1 MLLTKFTHSCVRL
14 EQDGSVLVI
23 DPGSFSE
30 VDDALEGATAILIT
44 HEHADHLDQDRVV
57 AFLEANTSAELW
69 ATTGVTDALGAA
81 LGGASDRLHTVAG
94 GEEFTAA
101 GFSVRTFGD
110 QHALIHPLIPV
121 IGNVGFLIDGSLY
134 HPGDS
139 FTVPDAAEVA
149 ALLVPVHAPWSK
161 LAEVLDFMIAVR
173 APRAFQLHEALL
185 NDAGLGLVEG
195 QLTRLGARFGITFE
209 HLAVGRSIDL

>member
-14 EQDGSVLVI
+14 EQDGAVLVI

-30 VDDALEGATAILIT
+30 VDEALDGAAAILVT

-57 AFLEANTSAELW
+57 AFLTANPAVELW
-69 ATTGVTDALGAA
+69 APQGAVDALRPA
-81 LGGASDRLHTVAG
+81 LGDGAERLHAVGG
-94 GEEFTAA
+94 GEEFSAA
-101 GFSVRTFGD
+101 GLAVRTFGD

-121 IGNVGFLIDGSLY
+121 IGNVGYLVEDSLY

-139 FTVPDAAEVA
+139 FTVPDGVRVET
-149 ALLVPVHAPWSK
+149 LLVPVHAPWSK
-161 LAEVLDFMIAVR
+161 LEEVLDFMISVR

-195 QLTRLGARFGITFE
+195 HLTRLGARFGTEFE
-209 HLAVGRSIDL
+209 HLSVGGTVEL